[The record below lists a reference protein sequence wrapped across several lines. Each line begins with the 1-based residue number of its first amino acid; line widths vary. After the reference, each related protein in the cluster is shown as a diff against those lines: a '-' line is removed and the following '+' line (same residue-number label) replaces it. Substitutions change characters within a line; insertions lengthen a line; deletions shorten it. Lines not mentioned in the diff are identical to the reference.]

1 MTTIRTATPEDA
13 ATILGFIVDLA
24 VYERAPDAVEATEEG
39 LRAQLASA
47 HPPFECLI
55 ASHDVAGAGP
65 RDVGMALFFPTYS
78 TWTGLPGI
86 RLEDLWVDPAARG
99 LGIGTGLLAALARLT
114 LDRGGARLEW
124 DVLDWNA
131 PSIAFYDA
139 VGAVAKDDWI
149 TYRLADEAL
158 AEMAARTVHVPS
170 VRTPHAS
177 DEPAPRR
184 HLPG

>member
-1 MTTIRTATPEDA
+1 MATIRTATPDDA

-24 VYERAPDAVEATEEG
+24 IYEREPDAVQTTEEG
-39 LRAQLASA
+39 LRAQLASTR
-47 HPPFECLI
+47 PPFECLI
-55 ASHDVAGAGP
+55 AGHDVDGSGP

-99 LGIGTGLLAALARLT
+99 SGVGTALLAALARLT

-131 PSIAFYDA
+131 PSIAFYESL
-139 VGAVAKDDWI
+139 GAMAKDEWI
-149 TYRLADEAL
+149 TYRLADDAL
-158 AEMAARTVHVPS
+158 ATMAAQADATAGGVS
-170 VRTPHAS
+170 
-177 DEPAPRR
+177 
-184 HLPG
+184 

>member
-1 MTTIRTATPEDA
+1 MTTIRTATPDDA

-24 VYERAPDAVEATEEG
+24 VYERAPDAVEATEDV
-39 LRAQLASA
+39 LRAQLASD

-55 ASHDVAGAGP
+55 ASHDVDGSGA

-99 LGIGTGLLAALARLT
+99 RGVGLGLLRALAGLT
-114 LDRGGARLEW
+114 LERGGARLEW
-124 DVLDWNA
+124 DVLDWNE
-131 PSIAFYDA
+131 PSIRFYEA

-149 TYRLADEAL
+149 TYRLSDDAL
-158 AEMAARTVHVPS
+158 AAMAAMAGQGEGAGADPGGCPRG
-170 VRTPHAS
+170 
-177 DEPAPRR
+177 DEER
-184 HLPG
+184 G